1 MQIHMDIQPELRPCD
16 NAEPLVGL
24 KIACWIMLNR
34 LFMVVNLYLPEIHSP
49 GQDLAPS
56 PFWRVASGSLSL
68 ISRRF
73 FINQN
78 LLRGNDRGIATELC
92 CEYRGCE
99 SNFPN

>member
-1 MQIHMDIQPELRPCD
+1 MQIHMHIRLEIQPRENVKPS
-16 NAEPLVGL
+16 EGL

-34 LFMVVNLYLPEIHSP
+34 LFMVINLYLPEIHSP

-56 PFWRVASGSLSL
+56 PPWRVASGSLSL

-92 CEYRGCE
+92 CEYMR
-99 SNFPN
+99 